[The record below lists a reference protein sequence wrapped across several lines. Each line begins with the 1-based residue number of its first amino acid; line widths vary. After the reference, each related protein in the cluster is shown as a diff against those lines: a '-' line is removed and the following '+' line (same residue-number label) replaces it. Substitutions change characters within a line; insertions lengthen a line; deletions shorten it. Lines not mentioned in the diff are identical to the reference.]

1 MLKGKPSLLTSF
13 PAGAWNPNAVSLKR
27 TADEVSIKKEPGSE
41 SPNKKIK
48 VENGEIPLL
57 TEQDIINAMSG
68 GKVNVK
74 EFGKKI
80 RKMFPGPENK
90 KLMFVLVKKLC
101 RKVDDEHMELK
112 A

>member
-1 MLKGKPSLLTSF
+1 
-13 PAGAWNPNAVSLKR
+13 
-27 TADEVSIKKEPGSE
+27 
-41 SPNKKIK
+41 
-48 VENGEIPLL
+48 
-57 TEQDIINAMSG
+57 MSG